1 MPSNNIS
8 SSSGR
13 ISFVVIAASALSS
26 AYFPTQI
33 FVEQSEANAVPVE
46 QLDGRAGAVDEDDDR
61 NLL

>member
-1 MPSNNIS
+1 M
-8 SSSGR
+8 
-13 ISFVVIAASALSS
+13 VIAASALSS